1 MAKICQKSLEMTMP
15 VSNKS
20 LTAQRL
26 FKNCKNLIYYKIF
39 EKSFKNSEFFERKLN
54 LKTIGC
60 INTNKNSREKSNLLF
75 GISKT

>member
-1 MAKICQKSLEMTMP
+1 MP

-26 FKNCKNLIYYKIF
+26 FKNCKNLFYYKIF

-54 LKTIGC
+54 FKD
-60 INTNKNSREKSNLLF
+60 NWMHKY
-75 GISKT
+75 